1 MLDIICIMIDDMTK
15 YNVII
20 KLLNIKK
27 NIESRMIE

>member
-15 YNVII
+15 NNVII
-20 KLLNIKK
+20 KLLNIQK